1 MEESK
6 AFTLK
11 EGGKASWFDSHRRFL
26 PRGHAFRKNKNAFV
40 KDYEETLGPPRILTS
55 EQVWNKVRYMPKVQ
69 LVNGVAS
76 KPQGYG
82 QRHNWTKRCIFWDL
96 PYWKDNLL
104 RHNLDVMHI
113 EKNFFDNIFNTVM
126 NVKGRTKDNEKARKD
141 LALICKRNDLLLVKQ
156 ANGKFLK
163 PRANYTL
170 TTEEAKSVCRWVKDL
185 KMPDGYCSNLARCAD
200 VNNGRMQGMKSHDCH
215 VFMECL
221 LPIAF
226 SSLPTHVLNPLV
238 EVSQFFK
245 NLCSATL
252 RDDDLI
258 KMDKDI
264 PMILCK
270 LERIFPPG
278 FFILWSI
285 FRCILHMK
293 LDLVALYNIDG
304 CIHLKGLWVIQ
315 NDR

>member
-1 MEESK
+1 
-6 AFTLK
+6 
-11 EGGKASWFDSHRRFL
+11 
-26 PRGHAFRKNKNAFV
+26 
-40 KDYEETLGPPRILTS
+40 
-55 EQVWNKVRYMPKVQ
+55 
-69 LVNGVAS
+69 
-76 KPQGYG
+76 
-82 QRHNWTKRCIFWDL
+82 
-96 PYWKDNLL
+96 
-104 RHNLDVMHI
+104 
-113 EKNFFDNIFNTVM
+113 
-126 NVKGRTKDNEKARKD
+126 
-141 LALICKRNDLLLVKQ
+141 
-156 ANGKFLK
+156 
-163 PRANYTL
+163 
-170 TTEEAKSVCRWVKDL
+170 
-185 KMPDGYCSNLARCAD
+185 MPDGYCSNLARCAD

-278 FFILWSI
+278 FFDSMEHLPVHLAYEARLGGPVQYRWMYPFERFMGDSKRSVKNKARVEGSI
-285 FRCILHMK
+285 CASYLHRETTHFCSHYFNDLPPTTTRNESEFGCDRRNPLLLSVFGLPGRHGGGEMPIIYPSEQVLK
-293 LDLVALYNIDG
+293 AAHVHVLINCTEVAPYLDQFLMEQSSDQ
-304 CIHLKGLWVIQ
+304 IHSNFPSWFKQQVYLQEKTPLNQHLRNLSNGPNSNMPVQKI
-315 NDR
+315 R